1 MPLAR
6 DALRTVKTIFP
17 VCTTLFLGWQ
27 DMNLDQLILKDRKRA
42 MAYFLIGISLLLI
55 FVLGGQQFTDFR
67 DPKVF
72 WPLFF
77 ESIFLLGTS
86 FVFRFFYKIDATFL
100 IFVLGVPVGIFFT
113 QISLLVIPL
122 LPSINILI
130 QLNLFC
136 IYLLVFHFFV

>member
-27 DMNLDQLILKDRKRA
+27 DMNLDQLIWKDRKRA

-77 ESIFLLGTS
+77 ESLFLFVTS
-86 FVFRFFYKIDATFL
+86 LVSRFFYKIDATFL
-100 IFVLGVPVGIFFT
+100 IFILGVPVGIFFYSN
-113 QISLLVIPL
+113 ISLG
-122 LPSINILI
+122 S
-130 QLNLFC
+130 
-136 IYLLVFHFFV
+136 HFEFRKWNRSFVNDE